1 MSKGQQHVYATG
13 LIALHLLLTV
23 AYSVIVPLGEAPDE
37 TDHWSYVVY
46 LAEHKQ
52 LPVGPKPTQSK
63 HPPLY
68 HIGAALVALPAKPT
82 FGFLRA
88 NPDIQIPPVPG
99 VSNFFIHTA
108 QESWPWRDGA
118 LAFHLARLWSV
129 LLSTATVAA
138 AYGLMQSAF
147 PTQGA
152 WVLATTG
159 VLALIPEFSMIGG
172 ALNNDNAAAFFGTL
186 SLWGAIAIYRARG
199 KLAAGWWLPIALGC
213 GLLSKVSTLAL
224 WPTAAL
230 AILWGVFAR
239 TEDQAANPQ
248 DPWRRAI
255 RTGLIAFGGA
265 TLLAAPWLL
274 RNWQLYGDPTGM
286 ALTRQTIDLRLAPWT
301 WADTTWL
308 VRGWFFSFWGKF
320 GVIGHLLL
328 PAWIYRAL
336 ALLTVISGLGLIK
349 CFWRPPTPQTRP
361 MLLLLALTAIST
373 MVLIWQYSLI
383 ALGTDQGRL
392 LYPAVAPLVALF
404 VGGLLAW
411 PPARWQWSSVHL
423 LIGLFLALAL
433 YALLGVVRPAFAPPP
448 PVTAAALATIAK
460 PSEKAASFGDLA
472 LNTWQL
478 TDEPILYW
486 QATQPIPTDLRVV
499 LRVIAEDGTLVWDW
513 KRSPGAGQWSTDHWP
528 PGVVVR
534 DAYQIRWPE
543 WAQAGRYR
551 VEVGVQP
558 FGEDFLLP
566 TRDNQAVDG
575 GHPFV
580 FLGWLAYT
588 P

>member
-1 MSKGQQHVYATG
+1 MRKGQQHLYAAG

-68 HIGAALVALPAKPT
+68 HIGAALAALPAKPD

-88 NPDIQIPPVPG
+88 NPDIQIPPAPDIP
-99 VSNFFIHTA
+99 NFFIHTT

-138 AYGLMQSAF
+138 AYGLMQTAF

-186 SLWGAIAIYRARG
+186 SLWGALAIYRARG

-230 AILWGVFAR
+230 AILWGAFADR
-239 TEDQAANPQ
+239 DRQARSAAGA
-248 DPWRRAI
+248 WRRAI
-255 RTGLIAFGGA
+255 RTGLITFGGA

-301 WADTTWL
+301 WGDTIWL
-308 VRGWFFSFWGKF
+308 LRGWFLSFWGKF
-320 GVIGHLLL
+320 GVIGHLSL
-328 PAWIYRAL
+328 PDWIYLAL
-336 ALLTVISGLGLIK
+336 ALLTLISGVGLIK
-349 CFWRPPTPQTRP
+349 HYWRPPTPQTRH
-361 MLLLLALTAIST
+361 MLVLLAVTVIST
-373 MVLIWQYSLI
+373 MVSIWQYSLI

-404 VGGLLAW
+404 AGGLLAW
-411 PPARWQWSSVHL
+411 LPRRWQWTGTHL
-423 LIGLFLALAL
+423 LLGLFLALAI
-433 YALLGVVRPAFAPPP
+433 YALFWVVRPAFAPPP
-448 PVTAAALATIAK
+448 PVTAAELAALETTEPIL
-460 PSEKAASFGDLA
+460 FGDLA
-472 LNTWQL
+472 LHTWQL
-478 TDEPILYW
+478 ADNPILYW

-499 LRVIAEDGTLVWDW
+499 LRVVAEDGTLVWDW
-513 KRSPGAGQWSTDHWP
+513 KRSPGGGQWSTDHWP

-534 DAYQIRWPE
+534 DGYSIRWPE

-566 TRDNQAVDG
+566 TRDNQAATEAG
-575 GHPFV
+575 QPFV
-580 FLGWLAYT
+580 FLGWLAYM